1 MSTLVSILIALLA
14 LSIIIIVHETGH
26 FLIAKACGIK
36 VLEFGLFMGPKIV
49 SKTINGTIYSIRA
62 IPIGGFVAMEGEEE
76 NVNSP
81 TSYSNA
87 KPYKKILVSLSG
99 PVFNIVF
106 AILILTVM
114 FSFSGYA
121 LDTNTMIEESGP
133 LYQVGL
139 RDNDKII
146 SIDNKRVNDPSDITM
161 ILYPLQENESVDVVY
176 ERDGVKNKVT
186 VTPSIQG
193 GKRVMLNITTQSGST
208 LVADL
213 NEDSNGYKAGLRTND
228 KITHINSKPINNIN
242 ELSKYVTE
250 NGIGPIGIEVLRGS
264 EKLTFVFDTI
274 ETETLEYLDLGIYY
288 YSSDINVLQAIK
300 HATLY
305 SVSVVKTVIISI
317 VWLITGIVKVSEM
330 MGPVGIIST
339 MGQQIKQPTFVL
351 FMLNLVNM
359 MAFISIN
366 LGVMNLIPFPAL
378 DGSKV
383 VIHSIEWIA
392 GKPFNQDKMKYV
404 TLAGFLLL
412 LLLLVFTT
420 FNDIVRIFK

>member
-139 RDNDKII
+139 RDNDKIV

-161 ILYPLQENESVDVVY
+161 ILYPLQENEAVDVVY

-186 VTPSIQG
+186 VIPSIQG

-228 KITHINSKPINNIN
+228 KITYINNKPINNIN

-250 NGIGPIGIEVLRGS
+250 NGVGPIEIEVLRGS
-264 EKLTFVFDTI
+264 QQLTFVFDTI

-288 YSSDINVLQAIK
+288 YSSDINVFQAIK

-305 SVSVVKTVIISI
+305 SVSVVKTVIVSI
-317 VWLITGIVKVSEM
+317 VWLITGIVKISEM

>member
-139 RDNDKII
+139 RDNDKIV

-161 ILYPLQENESVDVVY
+161 ILYPLQENEAVDVVY

-186 VTPSIQG
+186 VIPSIQG

-213 NEDSNGYKAGLRTND
+213 NEDSNGYKAGLRIND
-228 KITHINSKPINNIN
+228 KITHINNKPINNIN

-250 NGIGPIGIEVLRGS
+250 NGVGPIEIEVLRGS
-264 EKLTFVFDTI
+264 QQLTFVFDTI

-288 YSSDINVLQAIK
+288 YSSDINVFQAIK

-305 SVSVVKTVIISI
+305 SVSVVKTVIVSI
-317 VWLITGIVKVSEM
+317 VWLISGIVKISEM